1 MDILEAGCSF
11 AQIITKI
18 NDIVTWINSFSESP
32 VSYNDLIDKPKID
45 GVELSSTTSMANF
58 QLQLA
63 QFPNEAAIVALF
75 DQIAQAKAAE
85 VAAATAVSEVQ
96 KTLAV
101 ETAKTAGI
109 QPQDSFKIFF
119 FAKNE
124 ADEEVRYS
132 LTLDELAEY
141 VNSYINSQRTVVG
154 G

>member
-1 MDILEAGCSF
+1 MDLLEAGCSF
-11 AQIITKI
+11 AQIIAKI
-18 NDIVTWINSFSESP
+18 NDTVSWINSFENSGI
-32 VSYNDLIDKPKID
+32 SYLDIIDKPKID
-45 GVELSSTTSMANF
+45 DVELSSTTSMADF

-85 VAAATAVSEVQ
+85 VAAAIAVSEVQ

-109 QPQDSFKIFF
+109 QPQDYFKIFF